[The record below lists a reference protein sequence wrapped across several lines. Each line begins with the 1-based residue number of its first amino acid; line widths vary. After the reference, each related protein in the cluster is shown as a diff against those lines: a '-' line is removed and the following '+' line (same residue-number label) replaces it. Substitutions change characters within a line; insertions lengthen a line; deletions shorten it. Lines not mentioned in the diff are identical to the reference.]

1 MVKCL
6 KNLKKVF
13 FQKARRKKNQE
24 ISLNAVVHPSA
35 KIIVMNELNGS
46 VKIGDGTHI
55 KGELVTFSHGG
66 RINIGQ
72 NCYIGENSRV
82 WSALQITIGDR
93 VLIAHNVNIIDNNTH
108 PLSARSRHEHY
119 MEIISK
125 GFPIDNR
132 YELKE
137 RSILIE
143 DDVWIGMGSIVL
155 PGCKL
160 GRGAIVGAGSVV
172 TKDVPPYTIVAG
184 NPAKIIREIPENE
197 R

>member
-1 MVKCL
+1 ML
-6 KNLKKVF
+6 KYLQNLKKVF
-13 FQKARRKKNQE
+13 AREGGQKKNQN
-24 ISLNAVVHPSA
+24 ISPNAVVHPSA
-35 KIIVMNELNGS
+35 KIIVMNEHKGS
-46 VKIGDGTHI
+46 VSIGDGTHV
-55 KGELVTFSHGG
+55 KGELVTFAHGG
-66 RINIGQ
+66 RIDIGH
-72 NCYIGENSRV
+72 NCYVGENSRV
-82 WSALQITIGDR
+82 WSALQVTIGDR
-93 VLIAHNVNIIDNNTH
+93 VLIAHNVNIVDNNTH

-119 MEIISK
+119 MEIISR

-184 NPAKIIREIPENE
+184 NTAKIIREIPENE